1 MAVYLSLVMAT
12 IMPRSWRRFSPVL
25 MRPLSMVHHALPFD
39 RLGKP
44 YRFSYVY
51 HDVSEVQKSVG

>member
-1 MAVYLSLVMAT
+1 
-12 IMPRSWRRFSPVL
+12 
-25 MRPLSMVHHALPFD
+25 MVHHALPFD